1 MIKLP
6 PPINIDSELRLL
18 LSCLYLSV
26 NKLAFLNGPT
36 WQKSQILTSLT
47 NGYYD
52 IFRNDEIDDDQKGG
66 SKQTVNLKDFDAY
79 FETIALN
86 NPNYSLNSW
95 ITPPD
100 FPTHSIRGCSNKYVD
115 FTSRRSS
122 LISES
127 VFAKKQGSCRTCS
140 QDRNAWKPIDN
151 MKYLKNT
158 YNAARCIMNLDV
170 SQSDS
175 GFLLELEIGELN
187 DRLRVTNL
195 SLGSELKAVFLST
208 IGMVDNLVLRK
219 VFSELVNERRFTSGE
234 LGSLMVSLKVERSSE
249 QIELG
254 SQQILSER
262 GYLSQLPGRGNRDE
276 QLSPSERRLNQVRG
290 LFESVMKAC
299 DPRNYLSIFSLYQE
313 KLVIE
318 SKDFETP
325 WPVLYAECGSDI
337 IQEIQVKNRT
347 LRHKV
352 FQDTLI
358 KDFGKENSRIDLY
371 IDPIRF
377 WL

>member
-140 QDRNAWKPIDN
+140 QDEQATSK
-151 MKYLKNT
+151 
-158 YNAARCIMNLDV
+158 
-170 SQSDS
+170 
-175 GFLLELEIGELN
+175 
-187 DRLRVTNL
+187 
-195 SLGSELKAVFLST
+195 SEAP
-208 IGMVDNLVLRK
+208 M
-219 VFSELVNERRFTSGE
+219 
-234 LGSLMVSLKVERSSE
+234 
-249 QIELG
+249 Q
-254 SQQILSER
+254 
-262 GYLSQLPGRGNRDE
+262 
-276 QLSPSERRLNQVRG
+276 
-290 LFESVMKAC
+290 
-299 DPRNYLSIFSLYQE
+299 
-313 KLVIE
+313 
-318 SKDFETP
+318 
-325 WPVLYAECGSDI
+325 
-337 IQEIQVKNRT
+337 
-347 LRHKV
+347 
-352 FQDTLI
+352 
-358 KDFGKENSRIDLY
+358 
-371 IDPIRF
+371 
-377 WL
+377 